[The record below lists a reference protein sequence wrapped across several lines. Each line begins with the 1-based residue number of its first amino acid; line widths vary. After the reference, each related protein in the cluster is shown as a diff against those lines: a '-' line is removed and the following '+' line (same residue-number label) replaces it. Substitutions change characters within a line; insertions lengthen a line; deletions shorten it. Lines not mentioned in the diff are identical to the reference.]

1 MTVPRGTQP
10 RVRLGSPTDV
20 LATIPFLVGYHPS
33 DSIVVLGLAGTRIT
47 FAARDDLPPTGESPA
62 DDHVAQDDH
71 VDHHDLAAHHEHV
84 AHHDLAAHHEHVAQ
98 LVEVVLRQGCRRVVL
113 VGYGDEERVT
123 PTVEALRVAFD
134 RAGVTV
140 VDALRADGRRYWSY
154 LCTNEHCCP
163 PQGTPYDTST
173 SEVAVAWTLAGRVAR
188 RDRAEYEAQIQPV
201 SGAAREAMRRATAAA
216 HERLLTLL
224 AEAEDDAQAEAA
236 LLNAG
241 NLAIATAL
249 DRQLHGIP
257 PTDEEA
263 AWLSVLLQS
272 TAIRDIAWS
281 LIRGC
286 GPGLYHHRALWQE
299 VLHRAEPDLVPAPA
313 SLFAFA
319 AWRSGDGG
327 IARLALQRALEVDPR
342 YRMARL
348 LHQAITHGLPPT
360 ALDGWPEGLDAIIRR
375 RRRRRGRSGR
385 HQAGRPAG

>member
-1 MTVPRGTQP
+1 MTVPRGTHP
-10 RVRLGSPTDV
+10 RVRLGAPSDV

-33 DSIVVLGLAGTRIT
+33 DSIVVLGLSEGRVT
-47 FAARDDLPPTGESPA
+47 FAARDDLPAAGEPPA
-62 DDHVAQDDH
+62 DDHVTY
-71 VDHHDLAAHHEHV
+71 
-84 AHHDLAAHHEHVAQ
+84 
-98 LVEVVLRQGCRRVVL
+98 LVEVVLRQGCHRVML

-123 PTVEALRVAFD
+123 PMVEALRAAFE
-134 RAGVTV
+134 REGATV
-140 VDALRADGRRYWSY
+140 VEALRADGQRYWSY
-154 LCTNEHCCP
+154 LCTNRYCCP
-163 PQGTPYDTST
+163 PEGTPYDPST

-201 SGAAREAMRRATAAA
+201 TGAAREAMRRATAAA
-216 HERLLTLL
+216 HERLLALL
-224 AEAEDDAQAEAA
+224 AEAEDDDHAEAA

-241 NLAIATAL
+241 NLAIAQAL
-249 DRQLHGIP
+249 DRQLQGIP

-281 LIRGC
+281 LIRGS

-327 IARLALQRALEVDPR
+327 IARLAVRRALEVDPR
-342 YRMARL
+342 YRMAQL
-348 LHQAITHGLPPT
+348 LHEAITHGLPPT
-360 ALDGWPEGLDAIIRR
+360 ALDDWPSGRDAATRR
-375 RRRRRGRSGR
+375 RRRRRRSEKRHAGRS
-385 HQAGRPAG
+385 AG